1 MPSHVISSNDV
12 KLLSQI
18 LHTTSKT
25 IGRPSK
31 LAAHREM
38 LSRVLGFRDWNS
50 ACALLPEHSHQV
62 VTVALSL
69 LEVPG
74 LPARLLMATGNDAP
88 WRLPALVREHLVST
102 SLDPAGF
109 TVCRYSRPDPVSGL
123 MQRYWEFTVSTET
136 GHGRPVVHKVPLAI
150 HTPDYGRRDLTPV
163 VATFAN
169 AQGQEAF
176 TLTVWNL
183 TLQSSADRTAT
194 CFAGASSI
202 PLYNSVVET
211 ITGQA
216 PDLRQAFC
224 LVSSRDPHFANAIVR
239 CDEMG
244 RELEIVEHLPYMQED
259 ELWALLATYNSGL
272 GLSMLDVADITEACF
287 MNDSE

>member
-1 MPSHVISSNDV
+1 MPSHVLSSNDV

-18 LHTTSKT
+18 LHTTSKI

-74 LPARLLMATGNDAP
+74 SPVRLLMATGNDAS
-88 WRLPALVREHLVST
+88 WRLPALVREHLVSS

-109 TVCRYSRPDPVSGL
+109 TVRRYSRPDPVSGL
-123 MQRYWEFTVSTET
+123 LQRYWEFTVSTEA
-136 GHGRPVVHKVPLAI
+136 GHERPVVHKVPLAI

-194 CFAGASSI
+194 CFADASSI

-224 LVSSRDPHFANAIVR
+224 LVSSRAPNFSNAIVR

-244 RELEIVEHLPYMQED
+244 RELEVVEHLPYMQD
-259 ELWALLATYNSGL
+259 DKLWALLAPYNSEL
-272 GLSMLDVADITEACF
+272 GLSMLDVAEITEACF
-287 MNDSE
+287 VNDSE

>member
-1 MPSHVISSNDV
+1 MPSHALSSNDV

-50 ACALLPEHSHQV
+50 ACALLPEHSNQV
-62 VTVALSL
+62 VTVALSQ

-74 LPARLLMATGNDAP
+74 LPARLMMAIGNDAP

-102 SLDPAGF
+102 SQDPAGF
-109 TVCRYSRPDPVSGL
+109 TVRRYSRPDPVSGV

-136 GHGRPVVHKVPLAI
+136 GHGRPQVHKVPLAI

-163 VATFAN
+163 VATLAN

-194 CFAGASSI
+194 CFAGASSV
-202 PLYNSVVET
+202 PLYNTFVES

-216 PDLRQAFC
+216 PELRQANC
-224 LVSSRDPHFANAIVR
+224 LVSSRAPNFSNAIVR

-244 RELEIVEHLPYMQED
+244 RELEVVEHLPYMQD
-259 ELWALLATYNSGL
+259 DKLWALLAPYNSEL

-287 MNDSE
+287 VNDSE